1 MAKYDDASWHYGG
14 EFPDELPT
22 ENGATHIGMFIN
34 WCIDNDLLSEFQL
47 EENTKDIERVKQRN
61 LTGAEFLID
70 NCDEKFT
77 DEDLNDLGNEFAIDY
92 FENETEFGK
101 KFANYLDD
109 YSEVFDQKAEKLG
122 FEYETLYHIENTFEN
137 YETLKPKIDKRFEEW
152 KKYRNK

>member
-34 WCIDNDLLSEFQL
+34 WCIDNDLVSEFQL

-92 FENETEFGK
+92 FENATEFGK

-122 FEYETLYHIENTFEN
+122 FEYETLYHIENTFED
-137 YETLKPKIDKRFEEW
+137 YETLQPKIDKRFEEW